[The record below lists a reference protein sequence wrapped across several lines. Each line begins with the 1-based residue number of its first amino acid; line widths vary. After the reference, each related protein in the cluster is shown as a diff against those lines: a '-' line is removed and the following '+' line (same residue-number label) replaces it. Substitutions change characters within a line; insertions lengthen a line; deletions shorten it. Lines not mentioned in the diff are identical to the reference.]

1 MKVSCQELP
10 WELAGEG
17 GATMGSDV
25 GHVDLTGN
33 VSWVLGGL
41 GAKNLLLNGL
51 NGPRGKGSTRG
62 RGGNRRSSLISA
74 GPTLL
79 EDKERTLLYQSQ
91 NLDN

>member
-1 MKVSCQELP
+1 
-10 WELAGEG
+10 
-17 GATMGSDV
+17 MGSDV
-25 GHVDLTGN
+25 GHVDLTGK
-33 VSWVLGGL
+33 VSCVLGGL

-91 NLDN
+91 NLCT